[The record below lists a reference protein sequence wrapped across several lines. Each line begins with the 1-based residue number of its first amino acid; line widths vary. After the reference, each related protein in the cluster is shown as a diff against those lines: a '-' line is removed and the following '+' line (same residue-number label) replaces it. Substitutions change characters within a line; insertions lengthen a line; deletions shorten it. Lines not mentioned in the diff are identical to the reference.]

1 QDACPPIGK
10 AMSAIWNAFGGK
22 RTSQLHR
29 KMSAYDPKRTLSPAH
44 APMPPIYSGMAG
56 LFLALLRVQNT
67 EKPVEQK
74 IMICNGDGGGR
85 GADYANFMACCL
97 LISAEHR
104 IGARATGPRVA

>member
-1 QDACPPIGK
+1 MPSHREGDVRYLERF
-10 AMSAIWNAFGGK
+10 M
-22 RTSQLHR
+22 RTAQLHR
-29 KMSAYDPKRTLSPAH
+29 KMSANETQ
-44 APMPPIYSGMAG
+44 SGHLVRRMHPCR
-56 LFLALLRVQNT
+56 LFFPGWPDFFPALLRVQNT

>member
-1 QDACPPIGK
+1 
-10 AMSAIWNAFGGK
+10 MNMRLYW
-22 RTSQLHR
+22 
-29 KMSAYDPKRTLSPAH
+29 PKSEVLYA
-44 APMPPIYSGMAG
+44 
-56 LFLALLRVQNT
+56 ALLRVQNT

-104 IGARATGPRVA
+104 IGARATGPRVRLRD